1 MTAKRV
7 NRRGAE
13 TRARIL
19 DAARGLLVET
29 GPESL
34 TLRGV
39 AARAELSLGNLQF
52 HYPDLDALLADL
64 LQHGLQGTEDA
75 IRRRSVD
82 HGEDVVTA
90 GADVLLAQHDDP
102 ASIRLFFSLW
112 ALAVGRPALRRLLR
126 RFYVDFVAR
135 VARSL
140 PPGPHAEDRAWL
152 IVALLEGSSVLRT
165 LAGAKRNAHDAA
177 LKEALLSLANGDA
190 NPGSGRR

>member
-1 MTAKRV
+1 MIPKRG

-19 DAARGLLVET
+19 EAARGLLAET

-39 AARAELSLGNLQF
+39 AARAAVSLGNLQF

-64 LQHGLQGTEDA
+64 LQHGLQGTDEA
-75 IRRRSVD
+75 IQRRSVD
-82 HGEDVVTA
+82 HGEDVVKA
-90 GADVLLAQHDDP
+90 GTDVLLAQHDDP

-126 RFYVDFVAR
+126 RFYTDFVAR

-165 LAGAKRNAHDAA
+165 IEGAKRSAREVV
-177 LKEALLSLANGDA
+177 LREALLSLATGKGGIGGN
-190 NPGSGRR
+190 R